1 MVQLSN
7 QSADTPSSNSFV
19 LWEAEDLSD
28 ALIKQTAD
36 LRFDWRN
43 ELPVLVINEAH
54 ELSESSSRLLQGI
67 PAVLIELSGD
77 GNTSSYV
84 DIVVDSEKELHAL
97 LESISLNPIASVI
110 CCQVLRHTENLSTD
124 LGLLLESV
132 SYGTLQNGNEFKKWL
147 DLSLIHI

>member
-67 PAVLIELSGD
+67 PAVLIELSGN
-77 GNTSSYV
+77 GNASSYV
-84 DIVVDSEKELHAL
+84 
-97 LESISLNPIASVI
+97 
-110 CCQVLRHTENLSTD
+110 
-124 LGLLLESV
+124 
-132 SYGTLQNGNEFKKWL
+132 